1 MNIGN
6 RIKQRRKELGMSAE
20 TLAEKIG
27 KSAATVY
34 RYEKGDIAKVDSEI
48 ILPIA
53 DALFT
58 TPAYLMGWE
67 TEPIENKQTIIRIPK
82 TEQARAVSGWID
94 DLPEDRRIQLQNMV
108 LAVIQSFPE
117 FHK

>member
-1 MNIGN
+1 MNIGD

-27 KSAATVY
+27 KSAATIY

-58 TPAYLMGWE
+58 TPTYLMGWDVE
-67 TEPIENKQTIIRIPK
+67 TSDLSSSDPAISEIEFALSGEIHDL
-82 TEQARAVSGWID
+82 TESEMQDVLDYVRFKRAQRSQQEKK
-94 DLPEDRRIQLQNMV
+94 P
-108 LAVIQSFPE
+108 
-117 FHK
+117 